1 MAKKENVFTK
11 ILHTGGDV
19 LANVGIGLGKGIEGI
34 VDLGAGIGGAVAG
47 VFDDEAQEKVKDFVA
62 RDLTGELY
70 GNAWQEGLDQSYLN
84 DSTVGRIVEGTAQ
97 GLGQMLPAVAVSIVT
112 GGAAAPALLTTM
124 ASAAGTGT
132 EEAFQEGAG
141 YGQGMA
147 YGAASGAIEG
157 ATEKLLPGLGGL
169 YGDGIK
175 IGKRA
180 AKEVAEEVAEV
191 GIKRVAKEAL
201 GEGVEEMISEVA
213 NPGLKTI
220 YKGKDALAEYGEAD
234 FWKGV
239 GEAGVI
245 GMGTSF
251 AYGGLSKVTPKLKE
265 NTGTY
270 ADAKSVMDHVA
281 DQQGLIDNGDLSV
294 KDEVQAQKNIKAD
307 YDLLSERLVKAK
319 PSVRERVLKNPQL
332 AAAFN
337 ADGTVKA
344 DFAAWMDGKIQAAG
358 DTSHGLDRRYYSA
371 TARGREAEIIDGLA
385 AQGTRV
391 FSGELSTE
399 EGAAYQKAKQIHVK
413 LKEMG
418 FVNTDLVLSETM
430 PDANAY
436 LDGNTVVI
444 GKDTLADGSYVK
456 HLVHETTHFTEG
468 TQEWVDV
475 MDHVFGKDAE
485 GVKSLME
492 RVKTSGYGVTD
503 ADVDT
508 VVKAVQDGTLKD
520 TKTLTKAQKTLVS
533 EVVAMQMEEIFGS
546 EQAVSRLVRQKP
558 NLAKRIFAG
567 VKAILQT
574 FGKTDEQK
582 AEIQKLRHT
591 EQLFRRALQNAGVGY
606 AVEELRR
613 TAAENMQVS
622 GENDAEID
630 AQNLDDGAEV
640 RYNDD
645 KVQRSAKIVKYIPYS
660 KVGQGN
666 VDAIRRQLSRLYGG
680 VGNSVANGVAIENGS
695 TVFIVDS
702 GKENGEIR
710 FGVRGKIK
718 ISDSN
723 LRAEY
728 IRRTNVEAV
737 SNGCVSD
744 GLSSRFGDRYDN
756 HRQSNLRRESGTEPS
771 VDQGKSSNNKGGVSV
786 RNANR
791 GEIKQSRKQ
800 SGDTVTIS
808 KGEMAKLHAN
818 YAGDKVFAKK
828 SVADALA
835 SIDAFQKLPTKIRED
850 FVNSIWR
857 GYNVRLNQQGFDLFT
872 ELAWHQLHATI
883 MQEVGYDELGT
894 MTEEAYAE
902 AERKMDE
909 QIVAALHRIVDS
921 GKPSIKAR
929 LESDTSTE
937 GYRKKADFWREEHSR
952 TVERNK
958 LLGEAK
964 FEVEKLAN
972 AKMGRYVN
980 AANYRGDTFRVALS
994 ELARM
999 NWRGGLVRDAKIRE
1013 RFAALDAWYCKDNPL
1028 YEGDGGGNELFRQ
1041 DIKDAL
1047 SALGNAQ
1054 NGVLTND
1061 DLRAAQTVIK
1071 YFAHEVEAHNT
1082 IYKDGKRVDAM
1093 PEAKRYVEGVAKAK
1107 EIAVKCGIWQRL
1119 TRSGFAR
1126 MVADPAML
1134 MRQADGYLKGFFTEQ
1149 FEQLRQGTIDAAV
1162 MERELSENFEKFW
1175 EEHKS
1180 YGKRYNNATVT
1191 FGGKEMPLQEAI
1203 SLYMTMHREQA
1214 FAGLAGAGFEIDGKD
1229 ARENISD
1236 GFADEVEK
1244 IKTEEYKKLP
1254 PEEVLTLT
1262 KEGHARIEQV
1272 ALEKALKEQRE
1283 ALEKQFTDEDRAL
1296 ISIMEKIFEQCREVK
1311 VKIDEIV
1318 QGYSNVTGGYYFPIK
1333 RTGLAENVDAW
1344 TGFEGDR
1351 VSNLSINKDTVK
1363 NAHKLYIEPVH
1374 IVFMRHLKAISL
1386 YHGLGVFTDNFNRL
1400 YNLNVNGPQIKNAA
1414 QSAAAQAYA
1423 KAEVNRDIINLVEK
1437 VKQGQHKANDFV
1449 DLGAVSSEA
1458 AAKIEKVTGKD
1469 FTGYKIA
1476 VEARQIEHII
1486 NDHGKNGKSDHSMA
1500 SDSDI
1505 AKMLYAI
1512 TTPDLVSD
1520 GGTTRAYFYMKD
1532 GKNRPAKTVLYEK
1545 SVGEKSYYAVQT
1557 AIDTKKKTL
1566 HIVSAFIGKSGYKK
1580 GAPQLTSA
1588 QGLGATSKNAI
1599 VGTPTN
1605 RIPQNSENVNLGEQK
1620 NNGNPLT
1627 VRDAIGRSNNYA
1639 KEMLTYFKEL
1649 KQDVEGISK
1658 KRNSEKFYND
1668 AVAYIR
1674 SAYATYQ
1681 LGFNPKVW
1689 VTQLSSM
1696 LASGN
1701 ILDADCL
1708 VKGLRVSGKDV
1719 DKYCRLAWLRDND
1732 NSAAMAQAVETPQ
1745 NAVQRA
1751 GRNVL
1756 RVVRDSSMVLIGKV
1770 DRIVVKRLFGACQV
1784 QVEKEGGAKV
1794 GTEENKI
1801 AAGQLLQRVILET
1814 QQNSLATERSA
1825 AMRSG
1830 DEFAKGFTMFSADAM
1845 KVGAR
1850 LIDAFGELSALKTL
1864 RKEAK
1869 AAGNTAEAERLNKEI
1884 KRAIKQCRRSVT
1896 ALVGVAVFNALI
1908 AYGFKWLYR
1917 RDEEEN
1923 VGTFIADTFGNM
1935 LGGIPFIRDFYS
1947 YFQDGF
1953 EMDHF
1958 LISTLNDV
1966 LGTAAASYELV
1977 RDAASGKE
1985 VTRQQA
1991 LANMRKVFYAA
2002 GQLSGVP
2009 VRNVY
2014 NVTTGMINR
2023 VTPEVGYKAEALFVA
2038 KAYSSDLQKAMDA
2051 GDEDMVATIAGLML
2065 DEKAGY
2071 EDDTARK
2078 ALRELTAKG
2087 HSVLPRSVGDSVT
2100 VDGEKISL
2108 SGAQQKKFREIYQ
2121 IGGEAVSE
2129 LVRLKQFTSA
2139 DEKVQAK
2146 AIQFIYD
2153 VYWDLALEGA
2163 TGIDLAEKNVLFAEA
2178 ISIEKLAVII
2188 ATARAIEAD
2197 KDKNGKSISGT
2208 KKRKIQTFVN
2218 SLQLTAAQ
2226 KYMVMG
2232 YLGYTNA
2239 NGEQAV
2245 KGYISRLNLSKSE
2258 KTALLRY
2265 SGYGA

>member
-1 MAKKENVFTK
+1 M
-11 ILHTGGDV
+11 
-19 LANVGIGLGKGIEGI
+19 
-34 VDLGAGIGGAVAG
+34 
-47 VFDDEAQEKVKDFVA
+47 
-62 RDLTGELY
+62 
-70 GNAWQEGLDQSYLN
+70 
-84 DSTVGRIVEGTAQ
+84 
-97 GLGQMLPAVAVSIVT
+97 
-112 GGAAAPALLTTM
+112 
-124 ASAAGTGT
+124 
-132 EEAFQEGAG
+132 
-141 YGQGMA
+141 
-147 YGAASGAIEG
+147 
-157 ATEKLLPGLGGL
+157 GGL
-169 YGDGIK
+169 FYALEHIDTLE
-175 IGKRA
+175 KR
-180 AKEVAEEVAEV
+180 
-191 GIKRVAKEAL
+191 I
-201 GEGVEEMISEVA
+201 
-213 NPGLKTI
+213 
-220 YKGKDALAEYGEAD
+220 AD
-234 FWKGV
+234 
-239 GEAGVI
+239 
-245 GMGTSF
+245 
-251 AYGGLSKVTPKLKE
+251 
-265 NTGTY
+265 
-270 ADAKSVMDHVA
+270 
-281 DQQGLIDNGDLSV
+281 GDLSAEQ
-294 KDEVQAQKNIKAD
+294 EVQAQKNIKKD
-307 YDLLSERLVKAK
+307 YELLSERLVKAK
-319 PSVRERVLKNPQL
+319 PKVRERVLKNPQL

-337 ADGTVKA
+337 ADGTLKA
-344 DFAAWMDGKIQAAG
+344 DFATQMDGKIQAAG

-444 GKDTLADGSYVK
+444 GKDSLADGSYVK

-475 MDHVFGKDAE
+475 MEHVFGKDAK

-492 RVKTSGYGVTD
+492 RVKTSGYGVTQ
-503 ADVDT
+503 ADVDA

-520 TKTLTKAQKTLVS
+520 PKNLTKAQKTLVS

-546 EQAVSRLVRQKP
+546 EQAVNRLVRQKP

-591 EQLFRRALQNAGVGY
+591 EQLFRRALQNAGVSY
-606 AVEELRR
+606 AVDELTR
-613 TAAENMQVS
+613 TAAENMQLS
-622 GENDAEID
+622 EENGGEID

-640 RYNDD
+640 EYNNDEVQYAKKARYISYD
-645 KVQRSAKIVKYIPYS
+645 KIGLTNIAFLRNELRKLYS
-660 KVGQGN
+660 
-666 VDAIRRQLSRLYGG
+666 G
-680 VGNSVANGVAIENGS
+680 VGDGIADDIAIAHGN
-695 TVFIVDS
+695 TIYIVDS
-702 GKENGEIR
+702 GKDNGEIS
-710 FGVRGKIK
+710 FGVKGKIK
-718 ISDSN
+718 VSDN
-723 LRAEY
+723 DLRSECV
-728 IRRTNVEAV
+728 RRTNAEAV
-737 SNGCVSD
+737 SNGHVSD
-744 GLSSRFGDRYDN
+744 GLSSRLRGKHDNDRTG
-756 HRQSNLRRESGTEPS
+756 NLRREFGAKLSA
-771 VDQGKSSNNKGGVSV
+771 DQGKPQDNQGAISQND
-786 RNANR
+786 ANR
-791 GEIKQSRKQ
+791 GRIKQSRK
-800 SGDTVTIS
+800 SNGDTVTIS

-909 QIVAALHRIVDS
+909 QIVAALHQIVAS

-958 LLGEAK
+958 LLGEVK

-980 AANYRGDTFRVALS
+980 AANYRGDTFRVALN

-1013 RFAALDAWYCKDNPL
+1013 HFSALDAWYCKDNPL
-1028 YEGDGGGNELFRQ
+1028 YKGDGKGNELFRQ

-1054 NGVLTND
+1054 NGALTND
-1061 DLRAAQTVIK
+1061 DLRAVQTVIK

-1149 FEQLRQGTIDAAV
+1149 FEELRQGTIDAAV

-1180 YGKRYNNATVT
+1180 YGERYNHATVT

-1203 SLYMTMHREQA
+1203 SLCMTMKREQA

-1244 IKTEEYKKLP
+1244 IKAEEYKKLP
-1254 PEEVLTLT
+1254 PEELLTLT

-1283 ALEKQFTDEDRAL
+1283 ALDKQFTDEDRAL
-1296 ISIMEKIFEQCREVK
+1296 ISIMEKILERCREIK

-1414 QSAAAQAYA
+1414 QSAANRIDLSKDNALSTRINGVYGAKRYKAIASYIREMLGNESVQLSDGRLAIVDNSDALHIANKAADKKASQIAQIR
-1423 KAEVNRDIINLVEK
+1423 EL
-1437 VKQGQHKANDFV
+1437 VKQAEIYAQDTRVVHDKF
-1449 DLGAVSSEA
+1449 DLFYYYKMDVSFEGENFPIYLNVGR
-1458 AAKIEKVTGKD
+1458 AK
-1469 FTGYKIA
+1469 
-1476 VEARQIEHII
+1476 
-1486 NDHGKNGKSDHSMA
+1486 N
-1500 SDSDI
+1500 
-1505 AKMLYAI
+1505 
-1512 TTPDLVSD
+1512 
-1520 GGTTRAYFYMKD
+1520 D
-1532 GKNRPAKTVLYEK
+1532 GKFHIYDITNKIRDTADRINGLERP
-1545 SVGEKSYYAVQT
+1545 VGNA
-1557 AIDTKKKTL
+1557 
-1566 HIVSAFIGKSGYKK
+1566 
-1580 GAPQLTSA
+1580 LTN
-1588 QGLGATSKNAI
+1588 GIPN
-1599 VGTPTN
+1599 N

-1620 NNGNPLT
+1620 NNGTPLT
-1627 VRDAIGRSNNYA
+1627 IRDAIGCSNNYT

-1658 KRNSEKFYND
+1658 KRSSEKFYND

-1689 VTQLSSM
+1689 VTQLSSL

-1751 GRNVL
+1751 GRNML
-1756 RVVRDSSMVLIGKV
+1756 RVVRDSSMALIGKV
-1770 DRIVVKRLFGACQV
+1770 DRFVVKRLFGACQV

-1801 AAGQLLQRVILET
+1801 AAGKMLQRVILET

-1830 DEFAKGFTMFSADAM
+1830 DEFVKGFTMFSADAM

-2023 VTPEVGYKAEALFVA
+2023 VTPEVGYKTEALFVA

-2065 DEKAGY
+2065 DEKTGY

-2078 ALRELTAKG
+2078 VLRELTAKG

-2232 YLGYTNA
+2232 YLGYSNV

-2245 KGYISRLNLSKSE
+2245 KGYIGRLNLSKSE